1 MSAGIE
7 LGEEEL
13 DLVAGG
19 KGSKGEAKLEY
30 FSINFTELLVNSVPL
45 SRDVARLNA
54 GHPKLAGQRLGLSLG
69 QSFA

>member
-19 KGSKGEAKLEY
+19 GKGSKGNADAKIEY
-30 FSINFTELLVNSVPL
+30 LQIDFEELIVNSIH
-45 SRDVARLNA
+45 RID
-54 GHPKLAGQRLGLSLG
+54 
-69 QSFA
+69 